1 MSYLHTIAE
10 CMSIY
15 NDSYREMMRIC
26 KQSSPKIYG
35 EHLARTRYSHKK
47 KGKGKR
53 KW

>member
-10 CMSIY
+10 CMNSY

-26 KQSSPKIYG
+26 KRSTPKIYG
-35 EHLARTRYSHKK
+35 EHLARTRNSRKK
-47 KGKGKR
+47 KGKR